1 MENEKDKE
9 GGEQGEGHGDRRKQ
23 GEEGRG
29 EKGIAVIHYLRVL
42 IHQTRALSTRPHL
55 ALIIS

>member
-9 GGEQGEGHGDRRKQ
+9 GGEQGEGHGKRRKQ
-23 GEEGRG
+23 GEGGRG
-29 EKGIAVIHYLRVL
+29 ENGIAVIRYLRAL
-42 IHQTRALSTRPHL
+42 IHQTRALSTKPHL